1 MNNTIKKA
9 PLDLKRLKIIIDVVY
24 AIVIW
29 RLFMILPRPMNMN
42 EQWDSVTAMLLDQ
55 WPAFIVPALALL
67 IVIIYWVQNNELF
80 SYLDHTDVIHTGISL
95 FQVFSLLLFLYAIGV
110 GLNYESAADARVF
123 ESVTAFLMGI
133 FSYSGWRYAMS
144 HGLMSSDFDV
154 QKALQIRKR
163 NFSEPATALI
173 TIPFA
178 FIGPWLWELSW
189 FLYPMIRKAFSE
201 KNSSVQQS

>member
-1 MNNTIKKA
+1 MTTTKRS

-29 RLFMILPRPMNMN
+29 RLFMILPRAQNMDEKWN
-42 EQWDSVTAMLLDQ
+42 SVSAMLMDE
-55 WPAFIVPALALL
+55 WTAFLVPALALL

-80 SYLDHTDVIHTGISL
+80 NYLDHTDVIHTGISL
-95 FQVFSLLLFLYAIGV
+95 FQVFSVLLFLYAIRV
-110 GLNYESAADARVF
+110 GLSYEGAADARAF
-123 ESVTAFLMGI
+123 ESSMAALMGI
-133 FSYSGWRYAMS
+133 FSYAGWRYAMN
-144 HGLMSSDFDV
+144 HGLMGADIS
-154 QKALQIRKR
+154 QEKALQIRKR

-189 FLYPMIRKAFSE
+189 FLYPLIRKALSGSKTSGKE
-201 KNSSVQQS
+201 